1 LRKLLGGH
9 HTANTQKDARNILVA
24 QDITLTSKHT
34 GKRVMTTHRVIAFA
48 TTDLESAPEIQA
60 MDAADVDGLSREY
73 RDSGL
78 DVHLIDAQRR
88 GEEIWVPI
96 AGPGDLESVQHYF
109 SPKVRW
115 VSRGEMLLSK

>member
-1 LRKLLGGH
+1 MDRVPESLKPADRRDESGGH
-9 HTANTQKDARNILVA
+9 QSQKQLIGNRAM
-24 QDITLTSKHT
+24 S
-34 GKRVMTTHRVIAFA
+34 THRVIAFA

-60 MDAADVDGLSREY
+60 MDAADVDGLGREY

-78 DVHLIDAQRR
+78 DVHLTDAQRR

-109 SPKVRW
+109 SAKVRW
-115 VSRGEMLLSK
+115 VSRGEMLASK